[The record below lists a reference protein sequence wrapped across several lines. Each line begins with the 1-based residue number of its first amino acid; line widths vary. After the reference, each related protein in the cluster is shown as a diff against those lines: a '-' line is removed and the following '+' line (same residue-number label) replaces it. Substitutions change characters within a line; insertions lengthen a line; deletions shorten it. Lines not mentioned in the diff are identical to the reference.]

1 MVAALAGDLHS
12 LPTTMATACLRED
25 NWHVDH
31 LGADMPVSELEAFA
45 TDHDVDLA
53 VISATTVRHDLIE
66 QAKEVLEGRHRIP
79 VLVGQPG
86 ATLTELQAAARHA
99 LAGN

>member
-12 LPTTMATACLRED
+12 LPTTMATAGLRED

-31 LGADMPVSELEAFA
+31 LGADIPVTELEAFA

-53 VISATTVRHDLIE
+53 VISATISQRDLLE
-66 QAKEVLEGRHRIP
+66 QAKEALEGHRGIP
-79 VLVGQPG
+79 TLVGRPG
-86 ATLTELQAAARHA
+86 ATLSELQAAARHA
-99 LAGN
+99 LVGD